1 MAAIDTI
8 YNALSTTTEPYHLNS
23 EAGIVLTTEEGFEL
37 FEEEYDIAN
46 EPNEQNATFT
56 QLGLNFL
63 DFSQEDP
70 FSEIGRI

>member
-1 MAAIDTI
+1 M
-8 YNALSTTTEPYHLNS
+8 
-23 EAGIVLTTEEGFEL
+23 LTTEEGFEL